1 MYSVNVL
8 KGFKNGLNQLNLIKE
23 QCIIYNVQCSVV
35 NRKLENLKYLT
46 ESREQ
51 WNYKAFF
58 FDL

>member
-1 MYSVNVL
+1 MKSI
-8 KGFKNGLNQLNLIKE
+8 KFNQGTMH
-23 QCIIYNVQCSVV
+23 IYNAQCSVV